1 MADDLLVPGSA
12 GDFNEAMMEL
22 GATVCMPKNPD
33 CGGCPLSRCCLAKA
47 EGNPRDYPK
56 KAPKKKIP
64 HIIVGAAVV
73 MNSKGEVLVA
83 QRRSEDMLGGLW
95 EFPGGKQ
102 EKDETLE
109 ECVARELKEEL
120 GIHVEVGEFLVKV
133 KHAYSHF
140 TMDLHTYFAKI
151 KKGRPKA
158 MECQDFQWL
167 EISNLRK
174 VPYSKADLK
183 IIEALEK

>member
-1 MADDLLVPGSA
+1 V
-12 GDFNEAMMEL
+12 
-22 GATVCMPKNPD
+22 
-33 CGGCPLSRCCLAKA
+33 
-47 EGNPRDYPK
+47 
-56 KAPKKKIP
+56 P

-73 MNSKGEVLVA
+73 TNSKDQILIA
-83 QRRSEDMLGGLW
+83 QRRTEDMLGGLW

-102 EKDETLE
+102 EPDETIE

-120 GIHVEVGEFLVKV
+120 GIQVEIGEFLVTV

-151 KKGRPKA
+151 KSGRPKTL
-158 MECQDFQWL
+158 ECQDFKWL
-167 EISNLRK
+167 TISELRN

-183 IIEALEK
+183 IIEALEKQ